1 MSSIEEGV
9 IRAIGK
15 IVKDREVLPD
25 STFEELGMDSLAI
38 IEAAFEIEEE
48 FDLRIPDGDMKQI
61 RGVRDVIDGIGRLL
75 SEKS

>member
-1 MSSIEEGV
+1 MSRIEERV

-15 IVKDREVLPD
+15 VVKDRKVLPD

-61 RGVRDVIDGIGRLL
+61 RGVRDVIDGVARLL
-75 SEKS
+75 SENS

>member
-1 MSSIEEGV
+1 MSSIEERV

-15 IVKDREVLPD
+15 VVKDRKVVHD

-61 RGVRDVIDGIGRLL
+61 RGVRDVIDGVARLL

>member
-15 IVKDREVLPD
+15 IVKDREVRVD

-61 RGVRDVIDGIGRLL
+61 RGVRDVIDGVARLL